1 MSPEA
6 AILISQLLDL
16 LEVRVS
22 KLWLEVRSREPRLLS
37 LVSRERC
44 GDDEG
49 VPDLPSVPRAFAL
62 RVLVVMVLG
71 ELQNVLLHDVHLRR
85 RADFVLLLLRLLESF
100 DVGAKYLFY
109 LRQSQ
114 SLIVYDKIYAA
125 QSILCSVL
133 SML

>member
-22 KLWLEVRSREPRLLS
+22 KLRLEVRSREPRLLS

-49 VPDLPSVPRAFAL
+49 VPDLPSVPRAFTL
-62 RVLVVMVLG
+62 RVLVVMVRC
-71 ELQNVLLHDVHLRR
+71 ELQNVSLHDVHLRR
-85 RADFVLLLLRLLESF
+85 PTNFVLLLLRSVEPF
-100 DVGAKYLFY
+100 DVGAEDLFY
-109 LRQSQ
+109 LRQPKP
-114 SLIVYDKIYAA
+114 LIVYDKIYGN
-125 QSILCSVL
+125 
-133 SML
+133 